1 MAAYKRP
8 IHRSLVLGSAVFIAF
23 MCFLLSIQAYLSYS
37 KSLYNRYDDKLDDI
51 LNYITKQVDV
61 DAWYNSVVTGQVS
74 EQHPQV
80 QKLLNGMVDDFEL
93 FYLYAVFVRNE
104 KMYNICSAT
113 SEKER
118 AAGEEDM
125 PFLDS
130 SEAYPLEELKKF
142 EVATSKDE
150 ISYFEEDSEWGA
162 AYTACK
168 PLISSTGVHFG
179 LVCADVAIGE
189 LHKTVNNYVLY
200 NVLLTLGIGILFAL
214 ILLVWLRRNVTG
226 PILALEKSARH
237 FAEKSREKKMDPQN
251 LVFDAPIIN
260 TQNEV
265 ESLSNAITQMSNDMK
280 TYVHDILEAEETAKT
295 AQEEAANMTML
306 AYKDALTHVGSRIAY
321 DNAARTLEKDL
332 KERLV
337 NEFGIAM
344 IDLNNLKVIN
354 DSYGHANGNLYIAGA
369 CHIVC
374 TIFRHSP
381 VFRVGGDEFIVILK
395 NSDYEHRHELVE
407 SANQKF
413 FETENDMSRE
423 PWERYS
429 VAIGLAEYKPGDTVD
444 AVGKRA
450 DEEMYNNK
458 QKMKKART

>member
-80 QKLLNGMVDDFEL
+80 QKLLNSMVDDFEL

-142 EVATSKDE
+142 EVATSKDG

-423 PWERYS
+423 PWERFS

-458 QKMKKART
+458 QKMKKARA

>member
-80 QKLLNGMVDDFEL
+80 QKLLNSMVDDFEL

-337 NEFGIAM
+337 NQFGIAM

-458 QKMKKART
+458 QKMKKARA